1 MPVAAVVRRVTP
13 NRLAMADAVPLP
25 KILARTTLE
34 KDLGELLDHLAE
46 WGYENELEI
55 ASLQGEWVV
64 CLTPLP
70 DDPRTDRFLAYISER
85 PAVWRIGASA
95 VEGGQPN
102 VAPEAGSVQVLPPAH
117 LVMPVVPPVH

>member
-1 MPVAAVVRRVTP
+1 
-13 NRLAMADAVPLP
+13 MADAVPLP